1 MRMLVRLCHCLI
13 ILSSSHRCIKIDFS
27 SISTATIQSME
38 YTGVM
43 SDAAFNGRI
52 PCKETKAGAGVR
64 WEIIYT
70 QRLSLFV
77 PTRPPDNRWV
87 ACSLWHFWFPLG

>member
-13 ILSSSHRCIKIDFS
+13 MLSSSHRCIKIDFS

-52 PCKETKAGAGVR
+52 PCKETKAGVGVR
-64 WEIIYT
+64 WEVI
-70 QRLSLFV
+70 
-77 PTRPPDNRWV
+77 
-87 ACSLWHFWFPLG
+87 